1 MKNREVFQRDPAA
14 TKLLNDGVAAVGEAR
29 TPKEVETLRYEL
41 EHFVCEGQ
49 YKAGMVRILE
59 SYLGSVDATVQP
71 AAWISGFF
79 GSGKSHLEKMLR
91 HLWIDTKFDDGATAR
106 GLAGLPSEVKDLL
119 KELSTL
125 GKRCGGLHAAAG
137 TLPSGG
143 GNSVRLT
150 VLAIIFRSKG
160 LPDTLPQARFCLWLQ
175 KAGIYDK
182 VRKAVEAAGKD
193 FLRELQDLYVSPL
206 LAKALLAADPDFAPD
221 EKQARATLRAQ
232 FPVVADVSTA
242 EFIGYVREVL
252 AVNGQVPAT
261 VIVLDEVQLFIGD
274 SAQRST
280 DVQEV
285 AEALCKQLDSRVML
299 IGAGQTALAGSLPL
313 LQRLRGRFT
322 IPVELSDIDVETV
335 TRRVVLAKK
344 ADKVQPVKDCLD
356 FHSGEIDRQLA
367 GTAIAVRSEDR
378 GIIVEDYPLLPVR
391 RRFWEK
397 ALQAVDAPGTTAQL
411 RTQLRIVYD
420 AVRDTAERP
429 LGNVVPADFI
439 FEQLQP
445 DLLRTGVLLREI
457 DETIRKLDDGTPDG
471 KLARRLCGLIF
482 LVRKLSR
489 EAAADIGVRAT
500 PEMLADLLVSD
511 LGSDGAMYRKEVPRI
526 LDKLVHDGKLI
537 KLDDGYGLQT
547 RESSEWDREFRN
559 RQTKFL
565 ADVSGIGGKR
575 SALLGA
581 ALGETVGGIK
591 LVHGKSKE
599 PRKLVL
605 HFGDTPPA
613 TKGHEIPV
621 WVRDGWGEA
630 EGTVLNDAR
639 AAGAD
644 SPIVYVFVPKA
655 SADDFKKAIVD
666 FESAKATIDFKG
678 APSTAEGREAR
689 DAMGARMREAKARRD
704 EIIDQVVD
712 GSKVFQGGGTELF
725 QLNLVEKVRSGA
737 EASLDRL
744 FPNFRDADHD
754 RWESV
759 INRAKNGDEDAL
771 KAVGFSDKPEKH
783 PVCSAILSAVGSG
796 KKGKDVRSAFED
808 SPYGWPR
815 DAVDGGLIVLHT
827 VGHLRAIHNGAA
839 LAVGQLDQAKIS
851 ATEFR
856 VESATLDVAQKI
868 KLRKLYQSAGIV
880 CKPGDEAIQAGPFL
894 AKMAELSDRAGG
906 DLPMPAGPSTVHID
920 DLRALA
926 GNEQLTGILNQH
938 DVLAKQLKDWA
949 AAADLAAKRKP
960 AWDTLGNLLGHAA
973 PLPETAD
980 LQKQADAVRDERRLL
995 DATDPVPAVH
1005 KAAAAALRA
1014 AVNKAHADYR
1024 AVFNREKAALEAND
1038 NWKKLTPAQ
1047 QKKILAD
1054 EGIDAVPTLDVG
1066 DDAALLHCLEE
1077 CPLGSWKTRTNALPQ
1092 QFASAAIAA
1101 ARLLEPKT
1109 QSVHLTSATLKTPED
1124 VKAWLAKTE
1133 QHLLAKLPAGP
1144 VVIS

>member
-1 MKNREVFQRDPAA
+1 
-14 TKLLNDGVAAVGEAR
+14 
-29 TPKEVETLRYEL
+29 
-41 EHFVCEGQ
+41 
-49 YKAGMVRILE
+49 
-59 SYLGSVDATVQP
+59 
-71 AAWISGFF
+71 
-79 GSGKSHLEKMLR
+79 
-91 HLWIDTKFDDGATAR
+91 
-106 GLAGLPSEVKDLL
+106 
-119 KELSTL
+119 
-125 GKRCGGLHAAAG
+125 
-137 TLPSGG
+137 
-143 GNSVRLT
+143 
-150 VLAIIFRSKG
+150 
-160 LPDTLPQARFCLWLQ
+160 
-175 KAGIYDK
+175 
-182 VRKAVEAAGKD
+182 
-193 FLRELQDLYVSPL
+193 
-206 LAKALLAADPDFAPD
+206 
-221 EKQARATLRAQ
+221 
-232 FPVVADVSTA
+232 
-242 EFIGYVREVL
+242 
-252 AVNGQVPAT
+252 
-261 VIVLDEVQLFIGD
+261 
-274 SAQRST
+274 
-280 DVQEV
+280 
-285 AEALCKQLDSRVML
+285 
-299 IGAGQTALAGSLPL
+299 
-313 LQRLRGRFT
+313 
-322 IPVELSDIDVETV
+322 
-335 TRRVVLAKK
+335 
-344 ADKVQPVKDCLD
+344 
-356 FHSGEIDRQLA
+356 
-367 GTAIAVRSEDR
+367 
-378 GIIVEDYPLLPVR
+378 
-391 RRFWEK
+391 
-397 ALQAVDAPGTTAQL
+397 
-411 RTQLRIVYD
+411 
-420 AVRDTAERP
+420 
-429 LGNVVPADFI
+429 
-439 FEQLQP
+439 
-445 DLLRTGVLLREI
+445 
-457 DETIRKLDDGTPDG
+457 
-471 KLARRLCGLIF
+471 
-482 LVRKLSR
+482 
-489 EAAADIGVRAT
+489 
-500 PEMLADLLVSD
+500 
-511 LGSDGAMYRKEVPRI
+511 
-526 LDKLVHDGKLI
+526 
-537 KLDDGYGLQT
+537 
-547 RESSEWDREFRN
+547 
-559 RQTKFL
+559 
-565 ADVSGIGGKR
+565 
-575 SALLGA
+575 
-581 ALGETVGGIK
+581 
-591 LVHGKSKE
+591 
-599 PRKLVL
+599 
-605 HFGDTPPA
+605 
-613 TKGHEIPV
+613 
-621 WVRDGWGEA
+621 
-630 EGTVLNDAR
+630 
-639 AAGAD
+639 
-644 SPIVYVFVPKA
+644 VYVFVPKA